1 MSLPTY
7 YLVCFHEEATQEGVD
22 FVAECLKK
30 DVAEGG
36 AELTIRQEDTTKNKW
51 GGLILHVSATPERL
65 YDIAESMDLKLR
77 GEEKQFYLKKVSHP
91 IKKILVIS
99 DAKGVIRTFVTDDL
113 GKFSLDSGF
122 VGPLT

>member
-30 DVAEGG
+30 DVSEGG

-77 GEEKQFYLKKVSHP
+77 GEEKPFSNSSINKVAMV
-91 IKKILVIS
+91 KNAFL
-99 DAKGVIRTFVTDDL
+99 L
-113 GKFSLDSGF
+113 MSLYDKNLSNCSM
-122 VGPLT
+122 

>member
-7 YLVCFHEEATQEGVD
+7 YLVCFHEEATQEGVN

-77 GEEKQFYLKKVSHP
+77 GEENQFYLKKVSHP

-99 DAKGVIRTFVTDDL
+99 DAEGVIRTFVADDL
-113 GKFSLDSGF
+113 DKFSLNSGF

>member
-51 GGLILHVSATPERL
+51 GGLIHGLLNRWTSHWL
-65 YDIAESMDLKLR
+65 FR
-77 GEEKQFYLKKVSHP
+77 GAKNYGWGAGAWDPNYILGVDFLTMIFFNLKKFRLRS
-91 IKKILVIS
+91 I
-99 DAKGVIRTFVTDDL
+99 
-113 GKFSLDSGF
+113 
-122 VGPLT
+122 

>member
-7 YLVCFHEEATQEGVD
+7 YLVCFHEEATQEGVN

-36 AELTIRQEDTTKNKW
+36 AELTIRQEDTTKNKR
-51 GGLILHVSATPERL
+51 GGLILHVSATPKRL
-65 YDIAESMDLKLR
+65 YNIAESMDLKLR

-91 IKKILVIS
+91 I
-99 DAKGVIRTFVTDDL
+99 T
-113 GKFSLDSGF
+113 KFL
-122 VGPLT
+122 

>member
-1 MSLPTY
+1 MEKTWKTNKMSLPTY

-91 IKKILVIS
+91 I
-99 DAKGVIRTFVTDDL
+99 T
-113 GKFSLDSGF
+113 KFL
-122 VGPLT
+122 

>member
-91 IKKILVIS
+91 II
-99 DAKGVIRTFVTDDL
+99 
-113 GKFSLDSGF
+113 KFL
-122 VGPLT
+122 